1 MPTILRIR
9 GYRIGFYQADL
20 GEPPHVH
27 ARRQEGNAKFWMKP
41 VELAASRGFAMHQ
54 ISEIR
59 SILEEFQDTILAAW
73 REQEEHRGDRS
84 GENPRR

>member
-27 ARRQEGNAKFWMKP
+27 VRRQEGNAKFWMKP
-41 VELAASRGFAMHQ
+41 VEFLDDSG
-54 ISEIR
+54 IIR
-59 SILEEFQDTILAAW
+59 ETA
-73 REQEEHRGDRS
+73 
-84 GENPRR
+84 